1 MNTIASNKYLD
12 SLWLI
17 AAIFLLGVIF
27 FPILWMILCATRPNQ
42 DLFLFPVPF
51 IQEKFTLEAFRII
64 FSQKDVYLSLYNTVF
79 VSLFATIFCICVAAL
94 GAFGMSRYNFKG
106 RRLLQF
112 YILMTQMLPV
122 ILIAIP
128 FFKVFMSL
136 GLYDTKVGLILAYT
150 SFSLPFC
157 TLTLLGFYSSIPR
170 SLDEA
175 AQIDGCTHFGSF
187 RRIILPISKTG
198 LVSTGIF
205 SFVTAWNEYLMALV
219 LTNSNRSQ
227 MLVVVIGK
235 KIGQYDIAWNEL
247 MAITAV
253 ASLPLIMMYAFM
265 QKSFMRGLTAGS
277 VKM

>member
-1 MNTIASNKYLD
+1 MKK
-12 SLWLI
+12 
-17 AAIFLLGVIF
+17 LGVNKTLDTLWATAAFVLTVLVF
-27 FPILWMILCATRPNQ
+27 FPVLWMILCATRPNQ
-42 DLFLFPVPF
+42 DLFVFPVPI
-51 IQEKFTLEAFRII
+51 IQKTFTLDAFRVI
-64 FSQKDVYLSLYNTVF
+64 FSQADVPRSLFNTVF
-79 VSLFATIFCICVAAL
+79 VSLSATLFCLIIAAF
-94 GAFGMSRYNFKG
+94 GAFGMSRYRFKG
-106 RRLLQF
+106 RRVLQF

-128 FFKVFMSL
+128 FFKVFMQL
-136 GLYDTKVGLILAYT
+136 GLYDTKAGLILAYT

-157 TLTLLGFYSSIPR
+157 SLTLLGFFGGIPR

-175 AQIDGCTHFGSF
+175 AQIDGCTHLGSF
-187 RRIILPISKTG
+187 IKIIMPISKTG

-205 SFVTAWNEYLMALV
+205 AFVTAWNEYLMALI

-247 MAITAV
+247 MAITAL
-253 ASLPLIMMYAFM
+253 ASLPLIIMYAFM

>member
-1 MNTIASNKYLD
+1 MKNIGSNKYMD
-12 SLWLI
+12 SIWLI
-17 AAIFLLGVIF
+17 VALILLGIIF
-27 FPILWMILCATRPNQ
+27 FPILWMILCATRPNE

-51 IQEKFTLEAFRII
+51 IQEHFTLNAFRII
-64 FSQKDVYLSLYNTVF
+64 FTQKDVYLSLYNTVL
-79 VSLFATIFCICVAAL
+79 VSLASTLFCLGIAAP
-94 GAFGMSRYNFKG
+94 GAFGMSRYRFKG
-106 RRLLQF
+106 RRFLQF
-112 YILMTQMLPV
+112 YILLTQMLPV

-128 FFKVFMSL
+128 FFKIFMQL
-136 GLYDTKVGLILAYT
+136 GLYDTKFGLILAYT

-157 TLTLLGFYSSIPR
+157 TLTLLGFYSGIPR

-175 AQIDGCTHFGSF
+175 AQIDGCTHLESF
-187 RRIILPISKTG
+187 WKIILPISKTG

-205 SFVTAWNEYLMALV
+205 SFVTAWNEYLMALI

-253 ASLPLIMMYAFM
+253 ASLPLIFMYAFM
-265 QKSFMRGLTAGS
+265 QKSFMRGMTAGS